1 MLERSQTVHIAPRQ
15 GLMFRSSLHLFQTE
29 CLSYFLDDAVRLCSQ
44 VSKDN
49 DKNMGVV
56 MVVLVVMLL
65 VVVRK
70 KANDDIHL
78 LVSGFCQ
85 EDPISPHRLP
95 PARSVTSDPSC
106 RFPPPKSSRLLLCCP
121 CWLLSL
127 SSLTAYWT
135 NVNGLGIL
143 SSFVGEKQTMLLS

>member
-1 MLERSQTVHIAPRQ
+1 M
-15 GLMFRSSLHLFQTE
+15 FQTE

-49 DKNMGVV
+49 DKNM
-56 MVVLVVMLL
+56 VVLVVVLVVLVVVVVVVVMVML

-95 PARSVTSDPSC
+95 PAGSVTSDPSC
-106 RFPPPKSSRLLLCCP
+106 RFPLPKSSRLLLCCP
-121 CWLLSL
+121 GWLLSLSLSL

-135 NVNGLGIL
+135 NVNGLGL
-143 SSFVGEKQTMLLS
+143 LLSFVGEKQTMLLSWSTEPS